1 MEALIPILNGTS
13 PISMRL
19 MDWFVTNYSKK
30 HNVNYILRDES
41 SRERLFVVFF
51 NYKRELKAWSKRCF
65 DPFCRRERILFQTR
79 GMPVIE
85 TTIGQLNFYKWALE
99 QGVVDFMLEH
109 VAELKHDLNTSFREH
124 TKDETTKTQT
134 GRRKRKVM
142 STSATKTVNRHDVP
156 VTLMF

>member
-109 VAELKHDLNTSFREH
+109 VAEIKHDMNTSFREH

-134 GRRKRKVM
+134 GRRKRKEM